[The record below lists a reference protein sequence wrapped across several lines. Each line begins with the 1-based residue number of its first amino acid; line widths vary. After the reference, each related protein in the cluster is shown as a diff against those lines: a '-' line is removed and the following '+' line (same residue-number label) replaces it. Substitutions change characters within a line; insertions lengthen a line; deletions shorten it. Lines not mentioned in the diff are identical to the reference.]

1 MGRAPRAIRVIFGL
15 LAAWLALAAVRN
27 AFFPG
32 WDAGP
37 LFGRYV
43 HDIVLVAAGCLVLAR
58 AVMVREE
65 RAAWACIGAGILAWT
80 FGEIYYTGVLWTVEE
95 VPVPSPADAGY
106 LLMPPLMLTGVFLL
120 LRARTKCV
128 PVTLLTD
135 GTVAAL
141 AIAALSAAI
150 VFQTALGAASGD
162 PLGVATTLAYPIS
175 DLILGGFVIGALAGT
190 GWRLD
195 RTWSLLGVGILIFWL
210 ADSLYLVQVA
220 NGVYE
225 SSSWF
230 DAGWWI
236 GLTLVAAAAWQRRDG
251 EEAPEEG
258 VRLIVMP
265 LSFAAVGLGLLIYGC
280 FAGLNVLAVI
290 LAAAAMLAVMGRL
303 IFTFRDHRRMLL
315 VSREEALHD
324 SLTGLLNRRALTR
337 DLAKAIPRAREARP
351 VVLVIFDLDGFKLYN
366 DTFGHPAGDALL
378 TRLGANLAHYLD
390 GRGTAYRM
398 GGDEFCALFEP
409 REQVVEPIIV
419 GAAAALSEHG
429 EGFSITSSHGSIVL
443 PLETDDAGEAL
454 RIADRRMYAQKH
466 GNRASASRQSKDVL
480 VRALAERN
488 PDLSGHMHD
497 VAGLAE
503 RVARK
508 LALSQE
514 EVDNVRHAAELHDVG
529 KVAVPDDIL
538 SKPGP
543 LNEEEFAFIRR
554 HTLIGERIISAAP
567 ALSEVALL
575 VRSSHER
582 WDGAGYPD
590 GLAGEDIPLAS
601 RIVFAADAFDAMTSS
616 RPYNQP
622 RTAEDAIREM
632 RACAGTQFD
641 PVVVEAFRAVWD
653 EESAGA
659 QATSRSL
666 PVSTS

>member
-1 MGRAPRAIRVIFGL
+1 
-15 LAAWLALAAVRN
+15 
-27 AFFPG
+27 
-32 WDAGP
+32 
-37 LFGRYV
+37 
-43 HDIVLVAAGCLVLAR
+43 
-58 AVMVREE
+58 
-65 RAAWACIGAGILAWT
+65 
-80 FGEIYYTGVLWTVEE
+80 
-95 VPVPSPADAGY
+95 
-106 LLMPPLMLTGVFLL
+106 
-120 LRARTKCV
+120 
-128 PVTLLTD
+128 
-135 GTVAAL
+135 
-141 AIAALSAAI
+141 
-150 VFQTALGAASGD
+150 
-162 PLGVATTLAYPIS
+162 
-175 DLILGGFVIGALAGT
+175 
-190 GWRLD
+190 
-195 RTWSLLGVGILIFWL
+195 
-210 ADSLYLVQVA
+210 
-220 NGVYE
+220 
-225 SSSWF
+225 
-230 DAGWWI
+230 
-236 GLTLVAAAAWQRRDG
+236 
-251 EEAPEEG
+251 
-258 VRLIVMP
+258 MP

-280 FAGLNVLAVI
+280 FAGLNVLAVT

-337 DLAKAIPRAREARP
+337 DLARSIPRAREARP

-378 TRLGANLAHYLD
+378 ARLGANLAHYLD

-409 REQVVEPIIV
+409 KEQVIEPIIV
-419 GAAAALSEHG
+419 GAAAALSERG

-443 PLETDDAGEAL
+443 PLETDDAADAL
-454 RIADRRMYAQKH
+454 RVADRRMYANKH

-488 PDLSGHMHD
+488 PDLSSHMHD

-508 LALSQE
+508 LALNE
-514 EVDNVRHAAELHDVG
+514 DEVANVRHAAELHDVG

-543 LNEEEFAFIRR
+543 LDEEEFAFIRR

-567 ALSEVALL
+567 ALSEVARL

-582 WDGAGYPD
+582 WDGGGYPD
-590 GLAGEDIPLAS
+590 GLAGEEIPLAS
-601 RIVFAADAFDAMTSS
+601 RIVFAADAFDAMTST

-622 RTAEDAIREM
+622 RSAEEAIREL

-641 PVVVEAFRAVWD
+641 PVVVEAFRAVWH
-653 EESAGA
+653 EAAAEA